1 MSTTLGA
8 DFRTPTFWQ
17 RLAFIIAITL
27 AGTFLYSVGVN
38 AFLVPHQF
46 LSGGL
51 TGIAMVLYYLTGFPI
66 GMANLLMNIPILIL
80 SLKFMGKFYTVITI
94 LGTVCCSV
102 FIDLTAFL
110 ADYNVVKDPL
120 VAAISGGVVL
130 GISMG
135 ILYRYNSNTG
145 GLDVV
150 GAILKKYYNLEF
162 KKKRLI
168 IGLALTGIGLLV
180 SEIKNRKKLGMLT
193 ERLNNT
199 EDFLED
205 LEEKTWSLNRSMKE
219 IAKSHN
225 SLIKMRIGDYEDF
238 DERFYEIEDEIA
250 TIYSHLEELNKLKKN
265 RKDVSKDLAILNN
278 DPNEFGDNTGESEE
292 E

>member
-1 MSTTLGA
+1 ME
-8 DFRTPTFWQ
+8 
-17 RLAFIIAITL
+17 I
-27 AGTFLYSVGVN
+27 
-38 AFLVPHQF
+38 
-46 LSGGL
+46 
-51 TGIAMVLYYLTGFPI
+51 
-66 GMANLLMNIPILIL
+66 
-80 SLKFMGKFYTVITI
+80 
-94 LGTVCCSV
+94 
-102 FIDLTAFL
+102 
-110 ADYNVVKDPL
+110 
-120 VAAISGGVVL
+120 
-130 GISMG
+130 
-135 ILYRYNSNTG
+135 
-145 GLDVV
+145 
-150 GAILKKYYNLEF
+150 KKE
-162 KKKRLI
+162 KLI
-168 IGLALTGIGLLV
+168 IGLALTGAGLLV
-180 SEIKNRKKLGMLT
+180 SEIKNKKKLGMLT

>member
-1 MSTTLGA
+1 ME
-8 DFRTPTFWQ
+8 
-17 RLAFIIAITL
+17 I
-27 AGTFLYSVGVN
+27 
-38 AFLVPHQF
+38 
-46 LSGGL
+46 
-51 TGIAMVLYYLTGFPI
+51 
-66 GMANLLMNIPILIL
+66 
-80 SLKFMGKFYTVITI
+80 
-94 LGTVCCSV
+94 
-102 FIDLTAFL
+102 
-110 ADYNVVKDPL
+110 
-120 VAAISGGVVL
+120 
-130 GISMG
+130 
-135 ILYRYNSNTG
+135 
-145 GLDVV
+145 
-150 GAILKKYYNLEF
+150 KKE
-162 KKKRLI
+162 KLI

-219 IAKSHN
+219 IAKAHN
-225 SLIKMRIGDYEDF
+225 GLIKMRIGDYEDF

>member
-1 MSTTLGA
+1 ME
-8 DFRTPTFWQ
+8 
-17 RLAFIIAITL
+17 I
-27 AGTFLYSVGVN
+27 
-38 AFLVPHQF
+38 
-46 LSGGL
+46 
-51 TGIAMVLYYLTGFPI
+51 
-66 GMANLLMNIPILIL
+66 
-80 SLKFMGKFYTVITI
+80 
-94 LGTVCCSV
+94 
-102 FIDLTAFL
+102 
-110 ADYNVVKDPL
+110 
-120 VAAISGGVVL
+120 
-130 GISMG
+130 
-135 ILYRYNSNTG
+135 
-145 GLDVV
+145 
-150 GAILKKYYNLEF
+150 KKE
-162 KKKRLI
+162 KLI

-250 TIYSHLEELNKLKKN
+250 TIYSHLEELNRLKKN
-265 RKDVSKDLAILNN
+265 KKATSEDSTTLSNN
-278 DPNEFGDNTGESEE
+278 PDELEDSTGENEE